1 MNYHDIYL
9 MTNFLRTKKWWL
21 FSSRLRA
28 DSNPKRFWQFW
39 SSAINVNTSNDIYS
53 NTSNDVNA
61 NTSQPTFLIVTLQS
75 LKLVLTFLVLSF
87 KWKKSRT
94 DDSKLCYILLHQI
107 KVKKKLFIFTTIIAA
122 AIHQSILRFASLNSF
137 NNFTMAIC

>member
-21 FSSRLRA
+21 FSSKLRA

-39 SSAINVNTSNDIYS
+39 SSGINVNTSNDIYS
-53 NTSNDVNA
+53 NTSNDVNV
-61 NTSQPTFLIVTLQS
+61 NTSQPTFLVVTLQS
-75 LKLVLTFLVLSF
+75 LKLVLTCLVLSF

>member
-1 MNYHDIYL
+1 MLTTSNDINVD
-9 MTNFLRTKKWWL
+9 TSNDINVKA
-21 FSSRLRA
+21 SSG
-28 DSNPKRFWQFW
+28 
-39 SSAINVNTSNDIYS
+39 INVNTSNDI
-53 NTSNDVNA
+53 NV

-107 KVKKKLFIFTTIIAA
+107 KVKKNLFIFTTIIVA

>member
-21 FSSRLRA
+21 FSSKLRA

-39 SSAINVNTSNDIYS
+39 SSDINVNTSKDINVDTS
-53 NTSNDVNA
+53 SDINVNTSGGINVKTSNDINV

-107 KVKKKLFIFTTIIAA
+107 KVKKKYL
-122 AIHQSILRFASLNSF
+122 SILQ
-137 NNFTMAIC
+137 